1 MYGRIQVT
9 QRMRN
14 RFQKQLSIAC
24 QADIS
29 SCFFKQRYAKLCF
42 QLGNGMTQIGLG
54 NMQKPGSL
62 SIMLQPGNRFEVSKM
77 IQIHRSVSL
86 SFDLRKVYHI

>member
-1 MYGRIQVT
+1 MKLKGYMLSLGSLLEIMHQLRNQACSQIPDTAQNDHASAILDFLKGMYGRIQVT

-29 SCFFKQRYAKLCF
+29 SCFFKQRYSKLCF
-42 QLGNGMTQIGLG
+42 QLGNGMT
-54 NMQKPGSL
+54 
-62 SIMLQPGNRFEVSKM
+62 
-77 IQIHRSVSL
+77 
-86 SFDLRKVYHI
+86 